1 MMTTP
6 GLQPADVLDNPY
18 DDIDESSFSFV
29 TDPAIKRLMAIVL
42 GVVFIESAACKGHSS
57 IELSKNI
64 ADISNRDSI
73 VGAAVNKAISQLIGC
88 CPLPLNII
96 RQFPEEFKNAFVSSS
111 FLLIPFLAPFRGR
124 GAAML
129 LLMSLAHFAESRAR
143 TKPTRTRIS

>member
-64 ADISNRDSI
+64 ADISMSYGDERLKDRERCVEECNR
-73 VGAAVNKAISQLIGC
+73 
-88 CPLPLNII
+88 
-96 RQFPEEFKNAFVSSS
+96 RVS
-111 FLLIPFLAPFRGR
+111 
-124 GAAML
+124 
-129 LLMSLAHFAESRAR
+129 
-143 TKPTRTRIS
+143 

>member
-57 IELSKNI
+57 IDSLSC
-64 ADISNRDSI
+64 SVSRPRRCH
-73 VGAAVNKAISQLIGC
+73 AVVD
-88 CPLPLNII
+88 
-96 RQFPEEFKNAFVSSS
+96 VSC
-111 FLLIPFLAPFRGR
+111 PFRRVTGPDK
-124 GAAML
+124 AD
-129 LLMSLAHFAESRAR
+129 SN
-143 TKPTRTRIS
+143 TD